1 MAIMLPFFVWLDW
14 KGWFRSDPLEEI
26 VGLDTSYHG
35 GLALL
40 SGSQDG
46 VNPEYISAYKK
57 KKSEET
63 QIRRRNH
70 GLSDTIA
77 GSSAGREDAEYEYDD
92 EPVEEEEDDDEKQE
106 ERIAM

>member
-92 EPVEEEEDDDEKQE
+92 EPVEEEEDDDEKE